1 MAHAVLEQVIN
12 GVMLGMVY
20 ALIAVGYSLVF
31 GILQLLNMAHGS
43 IYAFGAHMALFAV
56 SMQWGIGPAMIFA
69 AVSTGILASCMDRVI
84 LAPLRAKKA
93 PNITCL
99 ISVMGVSY
107 IIQNMM
113 MILFDSTKKPF
124 PSLFNFGNVELFG
137 VTVTS
142 AQIAIFLIALFFLA
156 ALTYIVNYTKVGLAM
171 RAARENTKAANLMG
185 IDVRKIVTITFF
197 LSGVCAAVAG
207 VLVSSYYGMVYSTM
221 GTDAGL
227 KGFSAA
233 VLGGI
238 GILHGSVVGGII
250 IGVAESLAVMFLGGS
265 FRSSTAY
272 VILFLVLMLKP
283 SGIFGK
289 NVVDKV

>member
-1 MAHAVLEQVIN
+1 MAHAILEQVIN

-43 IYAFGAHMALFAV
+43 IYAFGAHMALLAV
-56 SMQWGIGPAMIFA
+56 SMNWGLGPALIFA
-69 AVSTGILASCMDRVI
+69 TIATGILASCMDGII

-124 PSLFNFGNVELFG
+124 PSMFNFGKFDVFG

-142 AQIAIFLIALFFLA
+142 AQIAIFLIALFFLV
-156 ALTYIVNYTKVGLAM
+156 ALTYIVNYTKIGLAM

-185 IDVRKIVTITFF
+185 VDVRKVVTLTFF

-238 GILHGSVVGGII
+238 GMLHGSVVGGII
-250 IGVAESLAVMFLGGS
+250 IGIAESLAVMFLGGS

-272 VILFLVLMLKP
+272 LILFLVLMLKP

>member
-1 MAHAVLEQVIN
+1 MILEQILN

-31 GILQLLNMAHGS
+31 GILKLLNMAHGA
-43 IYAFGAHMALFAV
+43 IYAFGAHMALLAV
-56 SMQWGIGPAMIFA
+56 SMHFGLPAAILFA
-69 AVSTGILASCMDRVI
+69 AVTTGILAACMDGVI
-84 LAPLRAKKA
+84 LAPLRAKHA

-113 MILFDSTKKPF
+113 MILFDSTKKNF
-124 PSLFNFGNVELFG
+124 PKLFDFGNVEIFG
-137 VTVTS
+137 VTLTS
-142 AQIAIFLIALFFLA
+142 AQIAMFLIALVFLVL
-156 ALTYIVNYTKVGLAM
+156 LTIIVNGTKIGLAM
-171 RAARENTKAANLMG
+171 RAARENSQVANLMG

-197 LSGVCAAVAG
+197 ISGVCAAVAG
-207 VLVSSYYGMVYSTM
+207 VLVSGYYQMVYSTM
-221 GTDAGL
+221 GTEAGL

-238 GILHGSVVGGII
+238 GVLHGSVIGGIV
-250 IGVAESLAVMFLGGS
+250 IGVAEALAVTFLGGS

-272 VILFLVLMLKP
+272 IVLFIVLLIRP
-283 SGIFGK
+283 SGIFGLHD
-289 NVVDKV
+289 VDKV